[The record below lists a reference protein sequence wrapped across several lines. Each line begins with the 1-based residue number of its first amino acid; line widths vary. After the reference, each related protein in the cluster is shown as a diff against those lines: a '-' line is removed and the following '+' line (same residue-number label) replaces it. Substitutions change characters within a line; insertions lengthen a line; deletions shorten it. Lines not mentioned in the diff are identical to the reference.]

1 MSQELPSGA
10 RRLSRRDIVQ
20 GQSRAFGERDATAA
34 ASTPVEA
41 EVEEH
46 RFGFEQGYRDGLRQA
61 RAEVES
67 AAAQARAELERQ
79 TRDAVDEAKQALR
92 AEQERLAMVADALST
107 ALEEDR
113 RWAESAAVEM
123 AYAALLRVLG
133 DRAAEHSL
141 VAALCE
147 QGRRELGSEVVSVRV
162 AQADAAALQA
172 QVAGVAVVS
181 DASLSAGSC
190 VLESRRGRFD
200 AGLDA
205 RTQQL
210 RHALLAAL
218 HDSEA
223 RA

>member
-1 MSQELPSGA
+1 MSQELPKGA
-10 RRLSRRDIVQ
+10 RRLSMRDIVQ
-20 GQSRAFGERDATAA
+20 GQPRAFGERGETAA
-34 ASTPVEA
+34 ASIPVEA

-61 RAEVES
+61 RAEVEVV
-67 AAAQARAELERQ
+67 AAQARAELEQQ
-79 TRDAVDEAKQALR
+79 TQDALDEAKHALR
-92 AEQERLAMVADALST
+92 AEQDRLATVADALSS

-133 DRAAEHSL
+133 DKAAERTL

-147 QGRRELGSEVVSVRV
+147 QGRRELGSEVVSVRM
-162 AQADAAALQA
+162 AEADAAVLQGLVTGIPVMA
-172 QVAGVAVVS
+172 
-181 DASLSAGSC
+181 DASLPAGSC

-218 HDSEA
+218 HGGEA
-223 RA
+223 QA